1 MSRKSYLYFILFGA
15 LIAAGSI
22 VGFGQTAPVSGSVV
36 LQKADGTREPVV
48 GALVEV
54 YRTDIKTGFPSAKTD
69 KKGNFAFAG
78 FQFGGIFNLAISAPN
93 CAPTVFPG
101 VKAGQEKLVI
111 TLNPGDGSKLS
122 EADARKGVTDSTAAG
137 APGELTEE
145 GKKQKAAYEKQKAEI
160 ESKNA
165 NIQKA
170 TEVVTRTLKEGNEA
184 YTAKNYDLAIAKYSE
199 GLEAEPNFVGSSP
212 VLLNNRAI
220 SYSSRGVDTYN
231 KFAKSTDASA
241 KVEAFGKAR
250 KDFMDAAASYSR
262 SWEILKNAPAGEIVD
277 HGTYDTNKLNAL
289 RGVRDTLKYAVLTEQ
304 VDPTL
309 IETAKVMLPEF
320 LNVETDA
327 TKKIE
332 ANIIFADLYRVVGD
346 SDNAILAYKKVL
358 ETSPD
363 NIDALV
369 GVGLSLVNNGF
380 IKSDKAQLQE
390 GANYLQKF
398 ISVAPDTNKY
408 KVDAIGLIA
417 TLKKEQNVA
426 PQKLPSGKKKP

>member
-1 MSRKSYLYFILFGA
+1 LPK
-15 LIAAGSI
+15 
-22 VGFGQTAPVSGSVV
+22 
-36 LQKADGTREPVV
+36 
-48 GALVEV
+48 
-54 YRTDIKTGFPSAKTD
+54 
-69 KKGNFAFAG
+69 
-78 FQFGGIFNLAISAPN
+78 
-93 CAPTVFPG
+93 
-101 VKAGQEKLVI
+101 
-111 TLNPGDGSKLS
+111 
-122 EADARKGVTDSTAAG
+122 
-137 APGELTEE
+137 
-145 GKKQKAAYEKQKAEI
+145 
-160 ESKNA
+160 
-165 NIQKA
+165 
-170 TEVVTRTLKEGNEA
+170 
-184 YTAKNYDLAIAKYSE
+184 
-199 GLEAEPNFVGSSP
+199 
-212 VLLNNRAI
+212 
-220 SYSSRGVDTYN
+220 
-231 KFAKSTDASA
+231 
-241 KVEAFGKAR
+241 FGKAR
-250 KDFMDAAASYSR
+250 KDFMNAAASYSR
-262 SWEILKNAPAGEIVD
+262 SWEILKNAPAAEIVD

-332 ANIIFADLYRVVGD
+332 ANIIFADLYRVIGD